1 MTRLKWTSITAVA
14 LAIMLGDLPA
24 SIAPVGSFVT
34 DAQAKVGRPGTPYSV
49 AGAARRTTRR
59 VVRRSTIYV
68 NTLPKGCVRT
78 NVGGVVVW
86 RCGSTYYQPYGG
98 TRYVVVYID

>member
-1 MTRLKWTSITAVA
+1 MTRLKWTSIISITFAIILADIPA
-14 LAIMLGDLPA
+14 LVV
-24 SIAPVGSFVT
+24 PVGSFT
-34 DAQAKVGRPGTPYSV
+34 AIAQAKIGRPGTPASV

-68 NTLPKGCVRT
+68 NALPKGCVRT
-78 NVGGVVVW
+78 NVSGVVVW
-86 RCGSTYYQPYGG
+86 RCGSRYYQPYGG